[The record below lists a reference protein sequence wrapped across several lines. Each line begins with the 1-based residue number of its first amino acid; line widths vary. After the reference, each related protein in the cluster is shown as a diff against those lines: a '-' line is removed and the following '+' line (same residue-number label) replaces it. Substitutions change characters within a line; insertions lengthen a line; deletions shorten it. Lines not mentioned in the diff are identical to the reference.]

1 MLPDGLVGNY
11 AANCVQDFGDGM
23 ANAEVELNLKPQ
35 VSSAASVIV
44 LWSVEIIWYVILKVV
59 VTYEADSA
67 VYKSIYL
74 M

>member
-35 VSSAASVIV
+35 VSCAASVII
-44 LWSVEIIWYVILKVV
+44 LWSVDNYLVRHFQGC
-59 VTYEADSA
+59 S
-67 VYKSIYL
+67 YK
-74 M
+74 